1 MNVEARFL
9 HEGRV
14 NLRQSSG
21 QGAAKY
27 VAPETCGESPFTTTS
42 TNIHSLGIIFF
53 ELFYRM
59 VYASEAVRVITSL
72 KSHKILPRG
81 WSHPEH
87 EGILLAM
94 TAIDPDRHPYLI
106 TVRYL
111 LDGNGSAQVIIYS
124 FSVFIFWHFSI
135 KLANNL
141 WLIHLAACFYPQQ

>member
-124 FSVFIFWHFSI
+124 FSVFIF
-135 KLANNL
+135 
-141 WLIHLAACFYPQQ
+141 